1 MRFTDRGSR
10 RCSSATPSSE
20 LIGAQFDA
28 FSRQVPLL
36 YFILLINTGAV
47 AYTHLGTSPT
57 WLSGYVPAALGL
69 AGVTRLLVW
78 LRRRGR
84 HRLLTDGEIRRR
96 LSATT
101 WFTALFGV
109 CYTAWA
115 FALYPYGDAYA
126 RVQIAFSMAITVIG
140 CVFCLMHL
148 RRAALLLTAIVVI
161 PFTLFFVHTQN
172 SILMAI
178 ALNMFLVTIAIIVM
192 MLTHYRDFANLI
204 ESRKT
209 LQSLSDANSR
219 LANLDTLTGLP
230 NRRSFLKTLEEFCC
244 ELAGSDATFAVGVV
258 DLDGFKQ
265 VNDLHGHQ
273 AGDQVLEEV
282 GARLRSLQSDA
293 CLFARLGGDEFGMLV
308 RDGTDS
314 ASLLRL
320 GGTISAALEAPYRC
334 AAANVK
340 LSASLGIAQFPDAA
354 TTPLQLFERADHALY
369 HAKEHGRG
377 ATTIF
382 SGAIESAIR
391 RANKIEQLLRQA
403 DLDREMTLHFQPIVD
418 VKYRRVV
425 SFEALA
431 RWHNAVL
438 GDVQPSEFISV
449 AERSDLIGAVTLALL
464 GKALDALQ
472 QVGPEVRVSFNLSAR
487 DLSSPDTMSAIVDK
501 LGRSG
506 ISPRRLTIEIT
517 ETAVI
522 GDFDQARHALARLKQ
537 LGVHISLDDFG
548 TGFSSLHC
556 IHRLPLD
563 KVKIDRSFVRE
574 IDFDPGAQGIV
585 RSIVGL
591 CRSLRL
597 TCVVEGVET
606 EAQAL
611 VLRGLG
617 CEVMQGYLFG
627 RPAPTLGQLFEPAI
641 PGCFA
646 PEGQAVI

>member
-1 MRFTDRGSR
+1 MRFSDRGSK
-10 RCSSATPSSE
+10 RCSNATQSGE

-57 WLSGYVPAALGL
+57 WLAGYVPAALAL
-69 AGVTRLLVW
+69 AGMTRLLVW

-84 HRLLTDGEIRRR
+84 HRHLTDAEIGRR
-96 LSATT
+96 LSAAT
-101 WFTALFGV
+101 WFTGVFGAGF
-109 CYTAWA
+109 TAWA

-140 CVFCLMHL
+140 CTFCLMHL

-161 PFTLFFVHTQN
+161 PFTVFFVHTQN
-172 SILMAI
+172 SILVAI
-178 ALNMFLVTIAIIVM
+178 ALNMLLVTLAIIVM

-204 ESRKT
+204 ESRKI

-230 NRRSFLKTLEEFCC
+230 NRRSFLKTLEECC
-244 ELAGSDATFAVGVV
+244 SEMAGKDLPFAVGVV

-282 GARLRSLQSDA
+282 GNRLKHLQSAD
-293 CLFARLGGDEFGMLV
+293 CMFARLGGDEFGLLV
-308 RDGTDS
+308 RTETDS
-314 ASLLRL
+314 TSLLRL
-320 GGTISAALEAPYRC
+320 GKNISTALEAPYRC
-334 AAANVK
+334 AVANIK

-354 TTPLQLFERADHALY
+354 TTPRQLFERADHALY

-382 SGAIESAIR
+382 SGEIESAIR
-391 RANKIEQLLRQA
+391 RANMIEQLLRQA
-403 DLDREMTLHFQPIVD
+403 DLEREMTLHFQPIVD
-418 VKYRRVV
+418 VRYRRIV

-431 RWHNAVL
+431 RWQNATL
-438 GDVQPSEFISV
+438 GNVPPSEFIAV
-449 AERSDLIGAVTLALL
+449 AERSDLIGTVTLVLF
-464 GKALDALQ
+464 GKALEALHQ
-472 QVGPEVRVSFNLSAR
+472 AKPDVRVSFNLSAR
-487 DLSSPDTMSAIVDK
+487 DLSSPETISAIVERI
-501 LGRSG
+501 GRSN

-522 GDFDQARHALARLKQ
+522 GDFDQARHALTQLKQ

-574 IDFDPGAQGIV
+574 IDFDSGAQDIV
-585 RSIVGL
+585 RGIVGL
-591 CRSLRL
+591 CQSLRL

-606 EAQAL
+606 EGQAC
-611 VLRGLG
+611 VLRELG

-627 RPAPTLGQLFEPAI
+627 RPTPTLGHLVEPAI
-641 PGCFA
+641 PACF
-646 PEGQAVI
+646 GQAHQAMN